1 MQQAHPGG
9 PAPTGCA
16 CLCFL
21 MMKQRIAVTILMYVC
36 LYVCLSIDFST
47 LAVNLFLKG
56 DFSYFTFARRKRQYR
71 KTWGELLPTLRSGI
85 PMK

>member
-36 LYVCLSIDFST
+36 LSIDFST
-47 LAVNLFLKG
+47 LAVKLYSKG
-56 DFSYFTFARRKRQYR
+56 TS
-71 KTWGELLPTLRSGI
+71 LIVPLPGGKDNTDRLGQNCFPR
-85 PMK
+85 